1 MCTEILPKPGAW
13 SKVLPFSPL
22 RFGQR
27 LKRAKIVAATYRI
40 RAKGLLP
47 KKALYE
53 VRGKSPAYTVVV
65 DLSGRASHH
74 CSCPDGAWRIAAIGR
89 GGSLCK
95 HVLACML
102 SQGYGHLIVPFIC
115 LKAGGES

>member
-1 MCTEILPKPGAW
+1 MCTEILPKPGTW

-22 RFGQR
+22 RFGAR
-27 LKRAKIVAATYRI
+27 LARAKIVVATYRI
-40 RAKGLLP
+40 RAKDLLP
-47 KKALYE
+47 KKAIYE
-53 VRGKSPAYTVVV
+53 VFRKNPAYTVVV
-65 DLSGRASHH
+65 DLSGRTAHR
-74 CSCPDGAWRIAAIGR
+74 CSCPDGAYRIKAVGR

-115 LKAGGES
+115 LKAGGKS